1 MKDADNKLKIKDKS
15 ESIHIR
21 IECRKPDHRKEVA
34 QRRTLMQTR
43 EIQGEMHIP
52 VPEELKPGKIQFE
65 NLRKGL
71 GYAELIVG
79 KAQEACDLWASVKD
93 QRYKFSVVLHSK
105 DIEVS
110 LDSNGDR
117 FAFEVCASYLFSPS
131 ISGNVHFI
139 RGSSI
144 DQFCFLIPQDIIER
158 AVQEKNVKPPKV
170 LSDLLANSNNSHYY
184 RRKIRV
190 PEAGM
195 IVSNIRACGM
205 CGSLRSL
212 YLEAKILEFLA
223 LQLNQLYLTESGSRP
238 GSQINSSSRERDR
251 IFDAILY
258 LNEHYIETATIQTL
272 ARRVGIN
279 TTKLKAG
286 FKREFGCTIFEYVH
300 RLRMKKT
307 LILLCDTRMS
317 ISEVAQ
323 AAGYKSL
330 SAFSAAF
337 RKTIGVTPSQVRV
350 RHCGK

>member
-1 MKDADNKLKIKDKS
+1 MKDAGYKVKRKEKS

-21 IECRKPDHRKEVA
+21 IESRTPDRRKEVA

-117 FAFEVCASYLFSPS
+117 FAFEVCASYIFSPS

-184 RRKIRV
+184 
-190 PEAGM
+190 
-195 IVSNIRACGM
+195 
-205 CGSLRSL
+205 
-212 YLEAKILEFLA
+212 
-223 LQLNQLYLTESGSRP
+223 
-238 GSQINSSSRERDR
+238 
-251 IFDAILY
+251 
-258 LNEHYIETATIQTL
+258 
-272 ARRVGIN
+272 
-279 TTKLKAG
+279 
-286 FKREFGCTIFEYVH
+286 
-300 RLRMKKT
+300 
-307 LILLCDTRMS
+307 
-317 ISEVAQ
+317 
-323 AAGYKSL
+323 
-330 SAFSAAF
+330 
-337 RKTIGVTPSQVRV
+337 
-350 RHCGK
+350 